1 MTSTFASQD
10 GFGERPD
17 GHESCPTTHQSRVP
31 CSILCDVHGHDGAT
45 AGGEVVGLPT
55 APDAIELRHLRAF
68 VAVAEELSFSRAAQ
82 RLYLSQPALSRQIR
96 VLERLIGRALLRR
109 TTRRVEL
116 TLAGEAL
123 REQATRMLEDLDG
136 VVAAVRAV
144 GDDMAARMAALW
156 APVGELDPTARDG
169 LRELR
174 ESVEALHARFPLPPD
189 IRMQPVNASGTPSLQ
204 LSSDHQ
210 HPTSVLYLH
219 GGGYVSGSAY
229 GYRPLAGYLATAAQC
244 GVLLPEYRLAP
255 EHPHPAAVEDA
266 LHAYEWILDSGVAP
280 ERITLVGDSAGA
292 GLALTMM
299 LALEHRALPQPG
311 RAALLCP
318 WADLRCAHH
327 DHPTRDPQPV
337 IGPEQLR
344 RFAAMYLSGHPID
357 DPLVDPLHA
366 DLSGLPPLLIQ
377 SGTGD
382 PLLQD
387 AQRLAGRARECGVSA
402 QLELF
407 PVDAHD
413 FHVFWSFLPDAR
425 QALQE
430 VGRFAAAERP

>member
-17 GHESCPTTHQSRVP
+17 GHESCPTTHQSHVP

-68 VAVAEELSFSRAAQ
+68 VAVADELSFSRAAQ

-229 GYRPLAGYLATAAQC
+229 GYRPLAGYLATAAQR

-280 ERITLVGDSAGA
+280 EHVTLVGDSAGA

-318 WADLRCAHH
+318 WVDLRCAHH

-387 AQRLAGRARECGVSA
+387 ARRLAGRARECGISA

-430 VGRFAAAERP
+430 VGRFAAADRP

>member
-1 MTSTFASQD
+1 MD
-10 GFGERPD
+10 PV
-17 GHESCPTTHQSRVP
+17 PTTHQSHLP
-31 CSILCDVHGHDGAT
+31 GSAILGGVHSHDGSA

-68 VAVAEELSFSRAAQ
+68 VAVAEELNFSRAAQ
-82 RLYLSQPALSRQIR
+82 HLYLSQPALSRQIR
-96 VLERLIGRALLRR
+96 ALERLIGCALLRR

-136 VVAAVRAV
+136 MVATVRAV
-144 GDDMAARMAALW
+144 GDDLTARMAALW

-169 LRELR
+169 LREFR
-174 ESVEALHARFPLPPD
+174 ESFEALHAQFPLPPD
-189 IRMQPVNASGTPSLQ
+189 IRMQPVNASGTPSLL

-210 HPTSVLYLH
+210 HPTRVLYLH
-219 GGGYVSGSAY
+219 GGGYVAGSAY
-229 GYRPLAGYLATAAQC
+229 GYRPLAGFLATVAQC

-255 EHPHPAAVEDA
+255 EHPHPAAVEEA

-280 ERITLVGDSAGA
+280 EHVTLVGDSAGA
-292 GLALTMM
+292 GLALMMM
-299 LALEHRALPQPG
+299 LALDHRALPQPG

-318 WADLRCAHH
+318 WVDLRCAYHG
-327 DHPTRDPQPV
+327 HPTRDPQPM
-337 IGPEQLR
+337 IDLEQLR

-357 DPLVDPLHA
+357 DPLVNPLDA

-387 AQRLAGRARECGVSA
+387 AQRLANRARECGVSA
-402 QLELF
+402 KLELF
-407 PVDAHD
+407 PVEAHD
-413 FHVFWSFLPDAR
+413 FHLFWSFLPDAR

-430 VGRFAAAERP
+430 VGHFTAR